1 MWPRSSREPTPLS
14 HSAAGEFDFIA
25 WGMLSMSAAGRGQAP
40 SRIGCHFVKLTIR
53 CLLKQARVERTSQ
66 TQSPGRRQMKAHIDR
81 GGFGGLVAAAY
92 LIRNAGVP
100 GQDITI

>member
-1 MWPRSSREPTPLS
+1 
-14 HSAAGEFDFIA
+14 
-25 WGMLSMSAAGRGQAP
+25 
-40 SRIGCHFVKLTIR
+40 
-53 CLLKQARVERTSQ
+53 
-66 TQSPGRRQMKAHIDR
+66 MKAHIDR